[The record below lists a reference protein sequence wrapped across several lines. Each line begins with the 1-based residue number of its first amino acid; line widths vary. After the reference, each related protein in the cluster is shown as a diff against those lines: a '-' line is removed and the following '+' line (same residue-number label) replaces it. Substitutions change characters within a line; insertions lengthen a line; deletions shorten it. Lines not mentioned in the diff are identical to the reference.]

1 MNAEEKGILRR
12 MRLEARTLASLPLR
26 VGPRPHT
33 TDWSPHIQQDQRAPP
48 EMQAALAAR
57 VYALPEVEE
66 RPTTVSAP
74 GARAIWLKKVVP
86 AGPADAFLGGRE
98 IGHFHPWDG
107 SLHIALPP
115 AVAREAVA
123 AGWAEVHPVARAGMA
138 PEHVVMLYGP
148 RDTREVD
155 IVFGLIASAVRHA
168 GRNVG
173 SGVPGAR
180 PL

>member
-1 MNAEEKGILRR
+1 MNAEEKQTVRR
-12 MRLEARTLASLPLR
+12 VRTEAGSLVALPLR

-33 TDWSPHIQQDQRAPP
+33 TDWAPHIQQDQRAPP
-48 EMQAALAAR
+48 EMQVALAAR

-74 GARAIWLKKVVP
+74 GARAIWLKKEVP

-115 AVAREAVA
+115 AVAWEAVA

-138 PEHVVMLYGP
+138 PEHIVMLYGP
-148 RDTREVD
+148 RDAREVE

-168 GRNVG
+168 GGNVA
-173 SGVPGAR
+173 SAVPGAR
-180 PL
+180 PP